1 MLLSEVSA
9 ALSLSVP
16 AVKKLLDHGWLCCLC
31 VSHSLPWQRK
41 TPVLWAWHIC
51 WRGPNPRR
59 SHIRMDQRSTPTSWM
74 SHRRWIS
81 DVDKPYFI
89 VIYKMLLLT
98 HTPAAAGLEK
108 KKKVFG
114 EQSTMAPKFK
124 SASDIVPDN
133 KKSSPNSILVNC
145 SIYVLKVTFIFL
157 FRPNKFKQLL
167 DILGNIVSLAEN
179 QMRSTSCSYLF
190 NMKLQPAACELW
202 VKAENL
208 ESAGLVLPAG
218 KSTQHL
224 SNRLIKLH
232 LTYLFFSNMSKNQSV
247 KTARDDFT
255 GGYVLGARS
264 PLVAMQPP
272 RGKSF
277 QHVCFCVRID

>member
-9 ALSLSVP
+9 SLSLSVP

-59 SHIRMDQRSTPTSWM
+59 SHIRMDQRSSPTSWM

-98 HTPAAAGLEK
+98 HTPAAAGLGK
-108 KKKVFG
+108 KSIWWWL
-114 EQSTMAPKFK
+114 QSLSQRATLYLT
-124 SASDIVPDN
+124 V
-133 KKSSPNSILVNC
+133 KSSPNSSLVNC

-190 NMKLQPAACELW
+190 NTK
-202 VKAENL
+202 
-208 ESAGLVLPAG
+208 
-218 KSTQHL
+218 
-224 SNRLIKLH
+224 
-232 LTYLFFSNMSKNQSV
+232 
-247 KTARDDFT
+247 
-255 GGYVLGARS
+255 
-264 PLVAMQPP
+264 
-272 RGKSF
+272 
-277 QHVCFCVRID
+277 

>member
-51 WRGPNPRR
+51 WRGPNPRQ
-59 SHIRMDQRSTPTSWM
+59 SHIRMDQRSSPTLWM

-108 KKKVFG
+108 
-114 EQSTMAPKFK
+114 QSIWWWLQSLSQRATLYLT
-124 SASDIVPDN
+124 V
-133 KKSSPNSILVNC
+133 KSSPNSSLVNC

-157 FRPNKFKQLL
+157 FKPNKFKQLL

-247 KTARDDFT
+247 KTARDGFI

>member
-9 ALSLSVP
+9 SLSLSVP

-59 SHIRMDQRSTPTSWM
+59 SHIRMDQRSSPTSWM

-108 KKKVFG
+108 
-114 EQSTMAPKFK
+114 QSIWWWLQSLSQRATLYLT
-124 SASDIVPDN
+124 V
-133 KKSSPNSILVNC
+133 KSSPNSILVNC

-157 FRPNKFKQLL
+157 FKPNKFKQLL

-190 NMKLQPAACELW
+190 NTKLQPAACELW

-208 ESAGLVLPAG
+208 
-218 KSTQHL
+218 
-224 SNRLIKLH
+224 
-232 LTYLFFSNMSKNQSV
+232 
-247 KTARDDFT
+247 
-255 GGYVLGARS
+255 
-264 PLVAMQPP
+264 
-272 RGKSF
+272 
-277 QHVCFCVRID
+277 